1 MTFEVTILGC
11 GAATPTMRHLPTS
24 QLVNVHDKLFLID
37 CGEGTQ
43 LQLRKYK
50 IKFQRIE
57 AVLISHLHGDHYLG
71 LMGLIS
77 SMHLLGRKSKLYI
90 CGPTAL
96 KEIILMQMKL
106 SEMYLSFD
114 LEFIS
119 TQTHEGGNIMADNT
133 LTIRPITLKHRIPCY
148 GFVFTELEKKPK
160 VSRNSIERWKLS
172 IAEIVQLKNRIDIV
186 RNDGSTLFWKDIT
199 EAPTKPRSFAFCSDT
214 AFSETVI
221 EEVKNVDLLYH
232 EATFKKDLEKRAKE
246 TFHST
251 AEQAGLVA
259 KQANVGQLM
268 IGHFSSRYTDDNE
281 LLLEAQSVFPNT
293 VLANEGLNVKVKSH
307 L

>member
-1 MTFEVTILGC
+1 MTFDVTILGC
-11 GAATPTMRHLPTS
+11 GAATPTMRHFPTA

-50 IKFQRIE
+50 VKFQRIE

-77 SMHLLGRKSKLYI
+77 SMHLLGRKSKLFI
-90 CGPTAL
+90 CGPSAL
-96 KEIILMQMKL
+96 KEIIEMQMKL
-106 SEMYLSFD
+106 SEMYLSFE

-119 TQTHEGGNIMADNT
+119 TQTHEGGVIMSDNT
-133 LTIRPITLKHRIPCY
+133 LTIRPILLKHRIPCF
-148 GFVFTELEKKPK
+148 GFVFQELEKKPK
-160 VSRNSIERWKLS
+160 VSRNSIDRWKLS
-172 IAEIVQLKNRIDIV
+172 IAEIVQLKNKIDV
-186 RNDGSTLFWKDIT
+186 QRSDGTMLLWRDIT
-199 EAPTKPRSFAFCSDT
+199 DAPPVTRSYAFCSDT
-214 AFSETVI
+214 AFSEHVI
-221 EEVKNVDLLYH
+221 DEVRNVDLLYH

-251 AEQAGLVA
+251 AEQAGKVA
-259 KQANVGQLM
+259 AAANVGQLM

-281 LLLEAQSVFPNT
+281 LLMEAQSVFPNT
-293 VLANEGLNVKVKSH
+293 ILANEGLTVNVKAQV
-307 L
+307 